1 MSKFKSCACWL
12 IIMIGS
18 APESMTPD
26 IFDDSSLDWIDVE
39 EVVVGV
45 VEMIVVVVIG

>member
-26 IFDDSSLDWIDVE
+26 IFVDSSLDLIDVE
-39 EVVVGV
+39 EAVGV
-45 VEMIVVVVIG
+45 VEMVVVVVIG